1 MELVSIR
8 ENEITVELRWED
20 VALLVHV
27 CEHAKQHDA
36 MGNANDWGLGIG
48 YLEAT
53 IAFLQAAGMA
63 SWAQTVGEETYS
75 LERFLDLVPIT
86 AAARRA
92 EERRRVEFNRERTVW
107 ERRFHERGGKAAE
120 VDGLDGPEYF
130 IVRDLPPLVLL
141 PPGLAPYMPEREA
154 AFREACQ
161 RLDRLDALQVPEV
174 PPAA

>member
-36 MGNANDWGLGIG
+36 MGNANDWGMGIG

-75 LERFLDLVPIT
+75 LERFLELVPIT

-92 EERRRVEFNRERTVW
+92 EDARRKESQRESTVW

-120 VDGLDGPEYF
+120 VDGLGGPEYF

-141 PPGLAPYMPEREA
+141 PRGLAPYMPQREA
-154 AFREACQ
+154 AFRDACE
-161 RLDRLDALQVPEV
+161 RLDALQPQPEE